1 MFFKKKLQRRR
12 FRFYGEVQA
21 VGFRWTALTAAKRC
35 GATGWVKNEP
45 DGSVSM
51 EVQGAARQI
60 KRVLDAL
67 QADDYIRIE
76 QTEEATAPV
85 VPDEKDFRVK
95 YE

>member
-12 FRFYGEVQA
+12 YRFYGEVQA
-21 VGFRWTALTAAKRC
+21 VGFRWTALTAAKRF

-60 KRVLDAL
+60 KRVLVAL

-76 QTEEATAPV
+76 RTEEATAPV

>member
-1 MFFKKKLQRRR
+1 MFFKTKIQRRR

-21 VGFRWTALTAAKRC
+21 VGFRWTALTAARRC

-45 DGSVSM
+45 DDSVSM
-51 EVQGAARQI
+51 EVQGTARQI
-60 KRVLDAL
+60 KSVLAAL

-76 QTEEATAPV
+76 RTEKAAAAV
-85 VPDEKDFRVK
+85 SPDEQDFCVK

>member
-1 MFFKKKLQRRR
+1 
-12 FRFYGEVQA
+12 
-21 VGFRWTALTAAKRC
+21 
-35 GATGWVKNEP
+35 
-45 DGSVSM
+45 M

-60 KRVLDAL
+60 KHVLVAL